1 MITNQNKTFHLDD
14 EILRWTNN
22 DLDSFTLRDAVRGV
36 FVTGAIGSGKSSGI
50 GDFVAHKYITAGFGG
65 IVLCAK
71 VGEADE
77 WRIRAKLAGAE
88 DRFVFF
94 SKDDIYRFNPLMYE
108 MSRTDEGGKSTE
120 AMVDL
125 FMRLSRLGSRMRGGS
140 GSGSKDPFWDLVLER
155 LVKAMLDILKLSGE
169 PLTVNNMVRLLRAML
184 QEAGY
189 NKFEIYCLEKDLLLE
204 NMASLK
210 EQNDT
215 LSQAEII
222 EQAEQDIQ
230 SQFFKTW
237 DKNYLIS
244 CLYKIERTD
253 LNEDDALT
261 YDVAKQVF
269 LYDFP
274 SMDEKLKGSINETFY
289 AFANPFRS
297 GLLAKYMGASYITPE
312 IMPECTFEGK
322 IIVLDFPIHQYGI
335 LGAFAQVLY
344 KKLWQDAVQR
354 RAITPKTVPVFQF
367 IDECQFFL
375 DEGDMLFATTARS
388 SKACLCLLTQSTSN
402 LYAMIGNKDKVH
414 SLLGNLTTKCFHNND
429 SYINNEWSS
438 KTISNTKVSKSHG
451 SMQGVQMA
459 SVSELYERQVQP
471 QDFLSLKNGG
481 EINDFLVEG
490 YLTRLGGRPFST
502 GANFMKVRFKQ
513 RPKAQ

>member
-1 MITNQNKTFHLDD
+1 MLNKKKTFHLED

-22 DLDSFTLRDAVRGV
+22 DLDTFTLRDAVRGV

-50 GDFVAHKYITAGFGG
+50 GDFIAHKYITAGFGG

-71 VGEADE
+71 IGEADE
-77 WRIRAKLAGAE
+77 WRLRAKLAGAE

-94 SKDDIYRFNPLMYE
+94 SKDEMYRFNPLMYE

-120 AMVDL
+120 SMVEL

-155 LVKAMLDILKLSGE
+155 LVKAMLDVLKLSGE
-169 PLTVNNMVRLLRAML
+169 ALTVNNMVRLLRSML
-184 QEAGY
+184 QKGGY
-189 NKFEIYCLEKDLLLE
+189 DRFEIYCLEKDLLLE
-204 NMASLK
+204 NIASLK
-210 EQNDT
+210 EENDT

-230 SQFFKTW
+230 SPFFKEW
-237 DKNYLIS
+237 DSNYLIA
-244 CLYKIERTD
+244 CLYKIERTYLD
-253 LNEDDALT
+253 EDDTLT

-274 SMDEKLKGSINETFY
+274 AMDEKLKGSINETFY

-297 GLLAKYMGASYITPE
+297 GLLAKYMGASYLSPE
-312 IMPECTFEGK
+312 VMPERTFEGK
-322 IIVLDFPIHQYGI
+322 IIVLDFPVHQYGI

-344 KKLWQDAVQR
+344 KKLWQDTVQR
-354 RAITPKTVPVFQF
+354 RTITDETVPVFQF
-367 IDECQFFL
+367 VDECQFFL

-388 SKACLCLLTQSTSN
+388 SKASNVFLTQNLSN
-402 LYAMIGNKDKVH
+402 LYATIGNRDKVH

-429 SYINNEWSS
+429 SSVNNEWAST
-438 KTISNTKVSKSHG
+438 TISNTRKTKSHG
-451 SMQGVQMA
+451 SMQEGRMA
-459 SVSELYERQVQP
+459 SMSESYERQVQT
-471 QDFLSLKNGG
+471 QDFLSLSNGG

-490 YLTRLGGRPFST
+490 YLTRIGRPFST

-513 RPKAQ
+513 RPRKQ